1 METQQSSSSQTG
13 KNPFER
19 QAPLKG
25 IKHIVAVGSG
35 KGGVGKSAVSVNL
48 AVALKKKSSALKV
61 GLLDADLY
69 GPSLPRMMGCLNQKP
84 EVNPANN
91 KVVPLTRFGIK
102 LMSMGFLVEEDLP
115 VIWRGPMLFKA
126 IDQFLKEV
134 DWGELDYLVV
144 DLPPGTGDVVLTL
157 AQKVPLSGGIV
168 VCTPQ
173 NIALV
178 DAKKALNM
186 LAHLKVPCLGVVEN
200 MSYFKPTPDAEPV
213 SLFPKG
219 QLDAYLKANNI
230 KKIVSVPFHP
240 DMGLSCESGIPFME
254 SYPDSE
260 EGLAFLK
267 LADVLLAR
275 EKKSGNS

>member
-1 METQQSSSSQTG
+1 MNKQAGTG
-13 KNPFER
+13 KNPFN
-19 QAPLKG
+19 QQSPITG
-25 IKHIVAVGSG
+25 VKHIIAIGSG
-35 KGGVGKSAVSVNL
+35 KGGVGKSTVSVNL
-48 AVALKKKSSALKV
+48 ALALKKKNSGRV

-69 GPSLPRMMGCLNQKP
+69 GPSLPRMIGCLNQKP
-84 EVNPANN
+84 DINSKN
-91 KVVPLTRFGIK
+91 KKVIPLKRFGIE

-186 LAHLKVPCLGVVEN
+186 FAHLKVPCLGVVEN
-200 MSYFKPTPDAEPV
+200 MSSFTVKQGEEPID
-213 SLFPKG
+213 LFPKG
-219 QLDAYLKANNI
+219 QLDTYLKANKI
-230 KKIVSVPFHP
+230 KKLTSIPFHP
-240 DMGLSCESGIPFME
+240 DVGLSCESGVPFLE

-260 EGLAFLK
+260 EGLAFFK
-267 LADVLLAR
+267 LAEVVQSEL
-275 EKKSGNS
+275 KI

>member
-1 METQQSSSSQTG
+1 M
-13 KNPFER
+13 KNPFDQ
-19 QAPLKG
+19 QAPIKEV
-25 IKHIVAVGSG
+25 KHIIAIGSG
-35 KGGVGKSAVSVNL
+35 KGGVGKSTISVNL
-48 AVALKKKSSALKV
+48 ALAMKKKTTGRV

-69 GPSLPRMMGCLNQKP
+69 GPSLPRMIGCLNQKP
-84 EVNPANN
+84 EINSEN
-91 KVVPLTRFGIK
+91 KKVIPLKRFGIE

-126 IDQFLKEV
+126 VDQFLKEV
-134 DWGELDYLVV
+134 DWGKLDYLIV

-173 NIALV
+173 NIALI

-186 LAHLKVPCLGVVEN
+186 FAHLKVPCLGVVEN
-200 MSYFKPTPDAEPV
+200 MSSFKVNQDAEPID
-213 SLFPKG
+213 LFPKG
-219 QLDAYLKANNI
+219 QLDTYLKMNKI
-230 KKIVSVPFHP
+230 KKLTSIPFHP
-240 DMGLSCESGIPFME
+240 DVGLSCESGVPFLE

-267 LADVLLAR
+267 LAEAVQSTLHI
-275 EKKSGNS
+275 